1 MYNENITIVK
11 MMRGKKAENEKKNE
25 PRYFTKSVANP
36 TRTNLSIFGKFSVR
50 VNNIAVSYTHLTLP
64 TIYSV

>member
-1 MYNENITIVK
+1 
-11 MMRGKKAENEKKNE
+11 MRGKKAENEKKNE

-50 VNNIAVSYTHLTLP
+50 VNNIEWLP
-64 TIYSV
+64 VGRASIFFVVVF